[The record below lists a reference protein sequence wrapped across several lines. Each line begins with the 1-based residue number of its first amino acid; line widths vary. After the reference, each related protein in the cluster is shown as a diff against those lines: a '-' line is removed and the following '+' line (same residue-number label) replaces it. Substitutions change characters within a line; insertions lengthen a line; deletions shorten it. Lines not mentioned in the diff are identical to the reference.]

1 MHTDTPPSSPDMANQ
16 VDDEDMIYIGDV
28 EEVIDAYDTG
38 DIEEEDAMEEDP
50 SEEGDA
56 ICVFS
61 SHEIGKEHFC
71 YYNQIYVLIIDCDF
85 L

>member
-28 EEVIDAYDTG
+28 EKVIDAYDTG